1 MYFVC
6 FSFIGNSLRHIY
18 SQLAT
23 SRFFFYL
30 FSTPTSVITKNH
42 KLPSTRVH
50 LYAKKNSINRV
61 PQKLLFFRRLFCAQS
76 FLLSVCVCVCDH
88 HNSTIHMTKRR
99 ILFCEKF
106 HLPNSIS
113 ERFYSLFTILVRLSK
128 TQTQRRRRRQWRED
142 EKNIIETDTRRERER
157 KNWNKNYVTGIW
169 RIGERKKKKK
179 VIYIPRAQRE
189 YHFCRSFAVRQQG
202 QIVISSLFFFVI

>member
-76 FLLSVCVCVCDH
+76 FLLSVCVCVCVIT
-88 HNSTIHMTKRR
+88 TIPPFTWQNEEFYFAK
-99 ILFCEKF
+99 
-106 HLPNSIS
+106 NSICRIQFQNAS
-113 ERFYSLFTILVRLSK
+113 ILYLPFSFDSQKHKRNAAAADN
-128 TQTQRRRRRQWRED
+128 D
-142 EKNIIETDTRRERER
+142 EKMKKILLRPTLDESEKEKIET
-157 KNWNKNYVTGIW
+157 KIMWPAYG
-169 RIGERKKKKK
+169 G
-179 VIYIPRAQRE
+179 
-189 YHFCRSFAVRQQG
+189 
-202 QIVISSLFFFVI
+202 